1 MAVNGAGAAIGRF
14 DLREGGNLTL
24 YPASV
29 VERSPGHLEI
39 LPLANI
45 VAVRVSFERD
55 SRRIGWGITLM
66 VLGLLLFAL
75 SGPLAMFA
83 SRTAGE
89 MAGAGGTQGVAHA
102 LLLLFRGLE
111 LTASLLPA
119 LSIAC
124 AIAGGA
130 LGAAGWRGA
139 TVFTV
144 SLAGYDRVYASR
156 GQDKLLLDFA
166 EQVGERLMSLER

>member
-1 MAVNGAGAAIGRF
+1 MAVSSAGAPIGRF

-55 SRRIGWGITLM
+55 RRRVGWGATLM
-66 VLGLLLFAL
+66 IAGLLLFAL
-75 SGPLAMFA
+75 SGPLGTFA
-83 SRTAGE
+83 SGAASD
-89 MAGAGGTQGVAHA
+89 MAGAGGTQGVARA
-102 LLLLFRGLE
+102 LLLLFRALE
-111 LTASLLPA
+111 LAASLLPA
-119 LSIAC
+119 LSLVC

-130 LGAAGWRGA
+130 LGAAGWRGS

-144 SLAGYDRVYASR
+144 TLAGYERVYGSR

-166 EQVGERLMSLER
+166 ELVGERLMSYER